1 MGTTPNWPIDLQT
14 VTRVFAYVI
23 IPPLA
28 WVGTAL
34 VENLVNGFR
43 QVMAQTTTT
52 GPDEVPQID
61 IEPIAAQLPSVVDW
75 LPDAVLP
82 FWEVITQF
90 PILGA
95 LIIAS
100 VFYLIALAVRFV
112 VFRSLGR
119 LADMTASLVDDYILE
134 HLRKPVFTTVLYF
147 GLTLAVNSA
156 QLYVGTQLIIN
167 VLLSVIVASW
177 MRAALRISSTLLDT
191 LRDQSQFSLVE
202 PRTVPL
208 FDLSIK
214 LTTILVGSYVL
225 LLIWGVNPV
234 GWLASAGIIGIAI
247 GFAAKDT
254 LANLFS
260 GFFIVADAPYK
271 IGDYIT
277 LDTGERGK
285 VSTIGLRSTRLLT
298 RDDVEITIPNG
309 VIANA
314 KIVNESGGPYLK
326 IRTRISVGVAYG
338 SDVDQVCELL
348 QKIAA
353 EHEEVC
359 TDPAPRVRMRG
370 FGASS
375 LDFDL
380 LAWIEHPEYRGRI
393 SHELYM
399 QIYKTLMAEGIEIPY
414 TKQDLYIKE
423 FPGAGD

>member
-1 MGTTPNWPIDLQT
+1 
-14 VTRVFAYVI
+14 
-23 IPPLA
+23 
-28 WVGTAL
+28 
-34 VENLVNGFR
+34 
-43 QVMAQTTTT
+43 MAQSAS
-52 GPDEVPQID
+52 GPEQVPQVD
-61 IEPIAAQLPSVVDW
+61 VEPIAAQLPRVADW

-82 FWEVITQF
+82 FWNVVAQF
-90 PILGA
+90 PIVGG
-95 LIIAS
+95 LIVAA
-100 VFYLIALAVRFV
+100 VFYLIAVVVRGV

-119 LADMTASLVDDYILE
+119 LAAMTSSLLDDHVLT

-147 GLTLAVNSA
+147 GLTLAVNAA
-156 QLYVGTQLIIN
+156 QLYAGTQLIIN

-177 MRAALRISSTLLDT
+177 MRATLRVSTSLLDT
-191 LRDQSQFSLVE
+191 LRDQTRFSLIE

-214 LTTILVGSYVL
+214 LISILVGSYVL
-225 LLIWGVNPV
+225 LLVWGVNPV
-234 GWLASAGIIGIAI
+234 GWLASAGIVGIAV

-271 IGDYIT
+271 IGDYIN

-285 VSTIGLRSTRLLT
+285 VSAIGLRSTRLLT

-326 IRTRISVGVAYG
+326 MRTRVRVGVAYG
-338 SDVDQVCELL
+338 SDVDQLCEILH
-348 QKIAA
+348 KIAG

-380 LAWIEHPEYRGRI
+380 LVWIEHPEYRGRI
-393 SHELYM
+393 AHQLYM
-399 QIYKTLMAEGIEIPY
+399 QIYKTLTAEGIEIPY

-423 FPGAGD
+423 FPGVGD